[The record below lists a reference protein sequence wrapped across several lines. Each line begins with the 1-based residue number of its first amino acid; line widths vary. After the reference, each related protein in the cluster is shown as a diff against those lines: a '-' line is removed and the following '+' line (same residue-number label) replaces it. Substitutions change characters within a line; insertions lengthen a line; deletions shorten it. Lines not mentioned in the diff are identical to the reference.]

1 MDRNCITMKGSFP
14 FRWNWKWG
22 SALIW
27 ALPVLFLSLFYFYP
41 LGSILV
47 FAINRMASESG
58 GSLQALNVA
67 YLGRV
72 FGFTVYQAFLSTLLT
87 VLLGLP
93 AAYPFARYE
102 FRGKT
107 LLRSLS
113 TIPFV
118 LPTLVVAAS
127 FNALFG
133 PRGWANVMA
142 VNLLGFREPPFTLTN
157 SLIAIL
163 IAHVFYN
170 LTIVLRLVGDY
181 WSRLDPR
188 LNQAARS
195 LGAPPWQAFW
205 RVTFPLLLPA
215 VSSASLL
222 VFIFDFTSFGVI
234 LILGGPRYATLE
246 VEIYYQMTAL
256 LNIPTAVFLS
266 LIQLGCTLGLT
277 VAYNRLS
284 EQVTRPL
291 PLAAQKRV
299 LSRLLKPSQK
309 VFAFLVVSFL
319 IAFQVLPLLALV
331 GRSVVYAGWERG
343 ERSFTKPTVSLVAY
357 REIFLNRR
365 ASLFYIPPFR
375 AMGISVSYALT
386 TVLLGFLIGFP
397 TAWFLSRPQESLTLE
412 RLRRWLEPIILL
424 PLGTSSV
431 TLGLGFLLAFHR
443 SPIDLRASPLL
454 IPLAHTL
461 VAFPFIVR
469 SLLPALRS
477 IRPRYH
483 QAAAVLGAN
492 PRQIVQRVDLPIIG
506 RAVLVAGVFAFGI
519 SMGEF
524 GATALLTR
532 PEYPTLP
539 IAIYRFLGQPGEL
552 NYSQAMALSVLL
564 MGVTAAGMILIE
576 RFRSGEIGE
585 F

>member
-1 MDRNCITMKGSFP
+1 MSLSSSLRQ
-14 FRWNWKWG
+14 KWG
-22 SALIW
+22 STLLW
-27 ALPVLFLSLFYFYP
+27 VLPVLFLALFYFYP
-41 LGSILV
+41 LGSIVL
-47 FAINRMASESG
+47 FAMERFVQEGGESFR
-58 GSLQALNVA
+58 SVNVA
-67 YLGRV
+67 YLWRV
-72 FGFTVYQAFLSTLLT
+72 FGFTVYQAFLSTFLT

-93 AAYPFARYE
+93 AAYLFARYD

-118 LPTLVVAAS
+118 LPTLVVAAA

-133 PRGWANVMA
+133 PRGWVNLAA

-157 SLIAIL
+157 SLAAIL

-181 WSRLDPR
+181 WSRLDVR
-188 LNQAARS
+188 LTQAART
-195 LGAPPWQAFW
+195 LGASPWQAFW

-215 VSSASLL
+215 IFSASLL

-234 LILGGPRYATLE
+234 LILGGPRFATLE
-246 VEIYYQMTAL
+246 VEIYYQLTAL
-256 LNIPTAVFLS
+256 FNVPVAVLLS
-266 LIQLGCTLGLT
+266 LLQLGCTLGLT
-277 VAYNRLS
+277 VVYNQLS
-284 EQVTRPL
+284 ERVTRPL
-291 PLAAQKRV
+291 PLTAQKRV
-299 LSRLLKPSQK
+299 LARLSTPTQK
-309 VFAFLVVSFL
+309 GFAFIVIMFLLV
-319 IAFQVLPLLALV
+319 FQVLPLVALV
-331 GRSVVYAGWERG
+331 GRSFVYAGWERG
-343 ERSFTKPTVSLVAY
+343 EQGLTTPKMSLAAY
-357 REIFLNRR
+357 HEIFINRR
-365 ASLFYIPPFR
+365 ASLFYIPPIR
-375 AMGISVSYALT
+375 AISISVAYALM

-397 TAWFLSRPQESLTLE
+397 TAWFLTRQPQSRAMEL
-412 RLRRWLEPIILL
+412 LRRWLEPVVML
-424 PLGTSSV
+424 PLGTSSL
-431 TLGLGFLLAFHR
+431 TLGLGFLLAFGH
-443 SPIDLRASPLL
+443 PPLDLRASPLVV
-454 IPLAHTL
+454 PLAHTL

-483 QAAAVLGAN
+483 QAAAVLGASPN
-492 PRQIVQRVDLPIIG
+492 QIVQRIDLPIIG

-539 IAIYRFLGQPGEL
+539 IAIYRFLGQPGEI
-552 NYSQAMALSVLL
+552 NYGQAMALSVFL
-564 MGVTAAGMILIE
+564 MTITALGMILIE
-576 RFRSGEIGE
+576 RFRSGEVGE

>member
-1 MDRNCITMKGSFP
+1 MRKLLSSS
-14 FRWNWKWG
+14 RYWQWG
-22 SALIW
+22 SALVW
-27 ALPVLFLSLFYFYP
+27 ALPVLFLAFFYFYP
-41 LGSILV
+41 LGRIVL
-47 FAINRMASESG
+47 FALERLAKEG
-58 GSLQALNVA
+58 GEPFRTLNLA
-67 YLGRV
+67 YFWRI
-72 FGFTVYQAFLSTLLT
+72 FGFTVYQAFLSTVLT
-87 VLLGLP
+87 VFLGLP
-93 AAYPFARYE
+93 GAYLFARYE

-107 LLRSLS
+107 LLRALS

-133 PRGWANVMA
+133 PRGWAN
-142 VNLLGFREPPFTLTN
+142 LLASTLFGLREPLFTLTN
-157 SLIAIL
+157 SLAAIL

-188 LNQAARS
+188 LTQAART
-195 LGAPPWQAFW
+195 LGASAGQAFW
-205 RVTFPLLLPA
+205 WVTLPLLLPA
-215 VSSASLL
+215 IFSASLL
-222 VFIFDFTSFGVI
+222 VFIFNFTSFGVI

-256 LNIPTAVFLS
+256 LNVPTAVLLS
-266 LIQLGCTLGLT
+266 MIQLGCTLGLT

-284 EQVTRPL
+284 ERVTRPL
-291 PLAAQKRV
+291 PLTAQKRA
-299 LSRLLKPSQK
+299 LSALSKPLQK

-319 IAFQVLPLLALV
+319 IAFQVLPLLGLV
-331 GRSVVYAGWERG
+331 GRSIVYAGWERG
-343 ERSFTKPTVSLVAY
+343 ERSFTNFTLSLAAY
-357 REIFLNRR
+357 QEIFINRR
-365 ASLFYIPPFR
+365 ASLFYIPPIR
-375 AMGISVSYALT
+375 AIAISVSYALM
-386 TVLLGFLIGFP
+386 TVVLGFLIGFP
-397 TAWFLSRPQESLTLE
+397 AAWFLSRRHKSLHLE
-412 RLRRWLEPIILL
+412 RLRRWLEPVFLL

-431 TLGLGFLLAFHR
+431 TLGLGFLLAFR
-443 SPIDLRASPLL
+443 QTPLDLRSSPLL

-477 IRPRYH
+477 IRERYH
-483 QAAAVLGAN
+483 QAAAILGASQW
-492 PRQIVQRVDLPIIG
+492 QIARRVDLPIIG

-539 IAIYRFLGQPGEL
+539 IAIYRFLGQPGEM
-552 NYSQAMALSVLL
+552 NYSQAMAMSVLL
-564 MGVTAAGMILIE
+564 MLITAVGMILIE
-576 RFRSGEIGE
+576 RFRSGEVGE

>member
-1 MDRNCITMKGSFP
+1 MRLWTFL
-14 FRWNWKWG
+14 RWNWKWG
-22 SALIW
+22 SALAW
-27 ALPVLFLSLFYFYP
+27 ALPVLFLGLFYFYP
-41 LGSILV
+41 LGRIVL
-47 FAINRMASESG
+47 FALERLIRDGVDPFQTLSFA
-58 GSLQALNVA
+58 AFW
-67 YLGRV
+67 RV
-72 FGFTVYQAFLSTLLT
+72 FSFTVYQATLSTLLT
-87 VLLGLP
+87 VILGLP
-93 AAYPFARYE
+93 AAYLFARYE
-102 FRGKT
+102 FRGKS

-133 PRGWANVMA
+133 QRGWANLAA

-157 SLIAIL
+157 SLTAIV
-163 IAHVFYN
+163 IAHIFYN

-188 LNQAARS
+188 LTQAARS
-195 LGAPPWQAFW
+195 LGATPWQAFW
-205 RVTFPLLLPA
+205 KVTFPLLLPA
-215 VSSASLL
+215 ILAASLL

-256 LNIPTAVFLS
+256 FNFPTAVLLS

-277 VAYNRLS
+277 VFYNRLS
-284 EQVTRPL
+284 ERVTRPL
-291 PLAAQKRV
+291 PLARQARV
-299 LSRLLKPSQK
+299 QSRLIKLSQK
-309 VFAFLVVSFL
+309 VLASLIISFL
-319 IAFQVLPLLALV
+319 ILFQVLPLVTLV
-331 GRSVVYAGWERG
+331 GRSLIYAGWERG
-343 ERSFTKPTVSLVAY
+343 ERGFESPRFSVAAY
-357 REIFLNRR
+357 QEIFINRR
-365 ASLFYIPPFR
+365 ASLFYIPPIR
-375 AMGISVSYALT
+375 AIGISVSYALM
-386 TVLLGFLIGFP
+386 TVFMGFLIGFP
-397 TAWFLSRPQESLTLE
+397 AAWFLARQQQIASLE
-412 RLRRWLEPIILL
+412 KLRRLLDALIML
-424 PLGTSSV
+424 PLGTSSI
-431 TLGLGFLLAFHR
+431 TLGLGFLLAF
-443 SPIDLRASPLL
+443 SQPPLDLRASPLL

-492 PRQIVQRVDLPIIG
+492 PWHTARLIDLPIIG

-532 PEYPTLP
+532 PEFPTLP
-539 IAIYRFLGQPGEL
+539 VAIYRFLGQAGEMS
-552 NYSQAMALSVLL
+552 YSQAIALSVLL
-564 MGVTAAGMILIE
+564 MAITAMGMILIE
-576 RFRSGEIGE
+576 RFRSGEVGE

>member
-1 MDRNCITMKGSFP
+1 MKRILRNT
-14 FRWNWKWG
+14 RWG
-22 SALIW
+22 SALAW
-27 ALPVLFLSLFYFYP
+27 ALPVLFLALFYFYP
-41 LGSILV
+41 LGSIVL
-47 FAINRMASESG
+47 FAVQRFIGAG
-58 GSLQALNVA
+58 AGSLQTLNLA
-67 YLGRV
+67 YFWRV
-72 FGFTVYQAFLSTLLT
+72 FSFTVYQAALSTLLT

-93 AAYPFARYE
+93 AAYLFARYE
-102 FRGKT
+102 FRGKM

-118 LPTLVVAAS
+118 LPTLVVAAA

-133 PRGWANVMA
+133 PRGWANLA
-142 VNLLGFREPPFTLTN
+142 AINLLGFREAPFTLTN
-157 SLIAIL
+157 SLTAIL

-170 LTIVLRLVGDY
+170 LTIVLRLVGDV

-188 LNQAARS
+188 LTQAARC
-195 LGAPPWQAFW
+195 LGATTWQAFW
-205 RVTFPLLLPA
+205 KVTLPLLLPA
-215 VSSASLL
+215 IFSASLL

-256 LNIPTAVFLS
+256 FNFPTAVLLS

-277 VAYNRLS
+277 IIYNRLS
-284 EQVTRPL
+284 EKVTRPL
-291 PLAAQKRV
+291 PLAGQKRV
-299 LSRLLKPSQK
+299 LTRLSKPSHK
-309 VFAFLVVSFL
+309 IFAFLVISFL

-343 ERSFTKPTVSLVAY
+343 ERGLTTPTLSFAAY
-357 REIFLNRR
+357 QEIFINRR
-365 ASLFYIPPFR
+365 ASLFYIPPIR
-375 AMGISVSYALT
+375 AIAISVTYGLMT
-386 TVLLGFLIGFP
+386 ILLGLGIGLAA
-397 TAWFLSRPQESLTLE
+397 AWFLSRQQESVVLE
-412 RLRRWLEPIILL
+412 RLRRWLEPLILL

-431 TLGLGFLLAFHR
+431 TLGLGFLLAFGK
-443 SPIDLRASPLL
+443 PPLDLRSSPLL

-483 QAAAVLGAN
+483 QAAAVLGAT
-492 PRQIVQRVDLPIIG
+492 PWQIARRVDLPIIG

-552 NYSQAMALSVLL
+552 NYGQAMALSVLL
-564 MGVTAAGMILIE
+564 MTITAAGMILIE
-576 RFRSGEIGE
+576 RFRSGEVGE

>member
-1 MDRNCITMKGSFP
+1 MRNLLLA
-14 FRWNWKWG
+14 RKWG
-22 SALIW
+22 SAFVW
-27 ALPVLFLSLFYFYP
+27 ALPVLFLALFYFYP
-41 LGSILV
+41 LGSIVV
-47 FAINRMASESG
+47 FALQRLAQDGGES
-58 GSLQALNVA
+58 LRDLNWA

-72 FGFTVYQAFLSTLLT
+72 FGFTVYQATLSTILT
-87 VLLGLP
+87 VIAGLP
-93 AAYPFARYE
+93 AAYLFARYE
-102 FRGKT
+102 FRGKA

-133 PRGWANVMA
+133 PRGWANLA
-142 VNLLGFREPPFTLTN
+142 ALNLLGFREAPFTLTN
-157 SLIAIL
+157 SLTAIL

-170 LTIVLRLVGDY
+170 LTIVLRLVGDV

-188 LNQAARS
+188 LAQAARC
-195 LGAPPWQAFW
+195 LGATPWQAFW
-205 RVTFPLLLPA
+205 KVTLPLLLPA
-215 VSSASLL
+215 IFSAALL

-246 VEIYYQMTAL
+246 VEIYYQMIAL
-256 LNIPTAVFLS
+256 FNLPAAVLLS
-266 LIQLGCTLGLT
+266 LTQLGCTLGLT
-277 VAYNRLS
+277 VIYHRLS
-284 EQVTRPL
+284 EIVTRPL
-291 PLAAQKRV
+291 PLASQKRV
-299 LSRLLKPSQK
+299 LARLSRPSQK
-309 VFAFLVVSFL
+309 IFAFLI
-319 IAFQVLPLLALV
+319 IAFLFVFQILPLLALV
-331 GRSVVYAGWERG
+331 GRSFVYAGWERG
-343 ERSFTKPTVSLVAY
+343 ERGLSIPTLSFTAY
-357 REIFLNRR
+357 QEIFINRR
-365 ASLFYIPPFR
+365 ASLFYIPPIR
-375 AMGISVSYALT
+375 AIGISVAYGLI
-386 TVLLGFLIGFP
+386 TVFLGLLLGLAA
-397 TAWFLSRPQESLTLE
+397 AWFLSRQHDSPALE
-412 RLRRWLEPIILL
+412 RLRRSLEPLILL

-431 TLGLGFLLAFHR
+431 TLGLGFLLAFGKA
-443 SPIDLRASPLL
+443 PFDLRSSPLL

-492 PRQIVQRVDLPIIG
+492 QWEIARRVDLPIIG

-552 NYSQAMALSVLL
+552 NYGQSMALSVLL
-564 MGVTAAGMILIE
+564 MSITAAGMILIE
-576 RFRSGEIGE
+576 RFRSGEVGE

>member
-1 MDRNCITMKGSFP
+1 MKSVG
-14 FRWNWKWG
+14 FRLKWG
-22 SALIW
+22 SALAW
-27 ALPVLFLSLFYFYP
+27 ALPVFFLGLFYFYP
-41 LGSILV
+41 LGSIVL
-47 FAINRMASESG
+47 FAGQRLLGEG
-58 GSLQALNVA
+58 GRSLQALSPAVFW
-67 YLGRV
+67 RV
-72 FGFTVYQAFLSTLLT
+72 FSFTVYQATLSTLLT

-93 AAYPFARYE
+93 AAYLFARYE

-118 LPTLVVAAS
+118 LPTLVVAAA

-133 PRGWANVMA
+133 PRGWANLVA
-142 VNLLGFREPPFTLTN
+142 INLLGFREAPFTLTN
-157 SLIAIL
+157 SLSAIL

-170 LTIVLRLVGDY
+170 LTIVLRLVGDV

-188 LNQAARS
+188 LNQAARC
-195 LGAPPWQAFW
+195 LGATAWQAFW
-205 RVTFPLLLPA
+205 KVTIPLLLPA
-215 VSSASLL
+215 IFSASLL

-246 VEIYYQMTAL
+246 VEIYYQMMAL
-256 LNIPTAVFLS
+256 FNLPTAVFLS

-277 VAYNRLS
+277 VIYNRLS
-284 EQVTRPL
+284 EKVTRPL
-291 PLAAQKRV
+291 PLAGQKRV
-299 LSRLLKPSQK
+299 LARLSRPSQK
-309 VFAFLVVSFL
+309 IFAFLVISFL
-319 IAFQVLPLLALV
+319 IAFQVLPLFALV

-343 ERSFTKPTVSLVAY
+343 ERGLTMPTLSLTAY
-357 REIFLNRR
+357 QEIFINRR
-365 ASLFYIPPFR
+365 ASLFYIPPIR
-375 AMGISVSYALT
+375 AIAISVAYGLIT
-386 TVLLGFLIGFP
+386 ILFGFAIGLP
-397 TAWFLSRPQESLTLE
+397 AAWFLSRQQESTALE
-412 RLRRWLEPIILL
+412 RLRRWLEPVILL

-431 TLGLGFLLAFHR
+431 TLGLGFLLAFGR
-443 SPIDLRASPLL
+443 PPFDLRSSPLL

-483 QAAAVLGAN
+483 QAAAVLGAD
-492 PRQIVQRVDLPIIG
+492 PWEIARRIDLPIIG

-539 IAIYRFLGQPGEL
+539 IAIYRFLGQPGEI
-552 NYSQAMALSVLL
+552 NYGQAMALSVLL
-564 MGVTAAGMILIE
+564 MMITATGMILIE
-576 RFRSGEIGE
+576 KFRSGEVGE

>member
-1 MDRNCITMKGSFP
+1 MKRIP
-14 FRWNWKWG
+14 AQVQKWG
-22 SALIW
+22 GALLW
-27 ALPVLFLSLFYFYP
+27 ALPLLFLSLFYFYP
-41 LGSILV
+41 LGSIAF
-47 FAINRMASESG
+47 FALERFARQG
-58 GSLQALNVA
+58 GVSFRGLDFA
-67 YLGRV
+67 YFWRV
-72 FGFTVYQAFLSTLLT
+72 FGFTVFQAFVSTLLT
-87 VLLGLP
+87 VLFGLP
-93 AAYPFARYE
+93 AAYLFARYE
-102 FRGKT
+102 FGGKA

-118 LPTLVVAAS
+118 LPTLVVAAA

-133 PRGWANVMA
+133 PRGWANLAA

-157 SLIAIL
+157 SLFAIL

-181 WSRLDPR
+181 WSRLDIR
-188 LNQAARS
+188 LSQAARS
-195 LGAPPWQAFW
+195 LGATAWQAFW
-205 RVTFPLLLPA
+205 RITFPLLLPA
-215 VSSASLL
+215 IFSAALL

-246 VEIYYQMTAL
+246 VEIYYQMIAL
-256 LNIPTAVFLS
+256 FNVPTAVFLS
-266 LIQLGCTLGLT
+266 LIQLACTLALT
-277 VAYNRLS
+277 LAYNRLS
-284 EQVTRPL
+284 QRVTRPI

-299 LSRLLKPSQK
+299 LSHLAKPTQK
-309 VFAFLVVSFL
+309 GFAALVIGFLV
-319 IAFQVLPLLALV
+319 IFQVLPLLALV
-331 GRSVVYAGWERG
+331 GRSLVYAGWERG
-343 ERSFTKPTVSLVAY
+343 EQGFRVPNLSLAAY
-357 REIFLNRR
+357 QEIFINRR
-365 ASLFYIPPFR
+365 ASLFYIPPIQ
-375 AMGISVSYALT
+375 AIGISVGYALL
-386 TVLLGFLIGFP
+386 TVLFGFLIGLP
-397 TAWFLSRPQESLTLE
+397 TAWFLTRQPQNRRLE
-412 RLRRWLEPIILL
+412 GLRRILELLVML

-431 TLGLGFLLAFHR
+431 TLGLGFLLAFR
-443 SPIDLRASPLL
+443 QPPLDLAASPFL

-492 PRQIVQRVDLPIIG
+492 SAQIAYRIDLPIIG

-539 IAIYRFLGQPGEL
+539 IAIYRFLGQAGEM
-552 NYSQAMALSVLL
+552 NYGQAMALSVLL
-564 MGVTAAGMILIE
+564 MVITALGMILIE
-576 RFRSGEIGE
+576 RFRSGEVGE

>member
-1 MDRNCITMKGSFP
+1 MRTLRP
-14 FRWNWKWG
+14 YRWQWG
-22 SALIW
+22 SALIG
-27 ALPVLFLSLFYFYP
+27 ALPLLFLAFFYFYP
-41 LGSILV
+41 LGSILL
-47 FAINRMASESG
+47 FALERLVREGGES
-58 GSLQALNVA
+58 LRALNSA

-93 AAYPFARYE
+93 AAYLFARYD
-102 FRGKT
+102 FHGKA

-118 LPTLVVAAS
+118 LPTVVVAAA

-133 PRGWANVMA
+133 ARGWANVLA
-142 VNLLGFREPPFTLTN
+142 VNWLGLGEPPFTLTN
-157 SLIAIL
+157 SLAAIL

-170 LTIVLRLVGDY
+170 LTIVLRLVGDV

-195 LGAPPWQAFW
+195 LGATAWQAFW
-205 RVTFPLLLPA
+205 RVTLPLLLPA
-215 VSSASLL
+215 ILSASLL

-234 LILGGPRYATLE
+234 LLLGGPRYSTLE

-266 LIQLGCTLGLT
+266 LLQLGCTLGLT
-277 VAYNRLS
+277 VVYNRLS
-284 EQVTRPL
+284 ERVTRPL
-291 PLAAQKRV
+291 PLASQKRV
-299 LSRLLKPSQK
+299 LARLTKPAQK
-309 VFAFLVVSFL
+309 GFASLVIAFL

-331 GRSVVYAGWERG
+331 GRSVIYAGWERG
-343 ERSFTKPTVSLVAY
+343 ERSFAHPTLSLAAY

-365 ASLFYIPPFR
+365 AALFYIPPFR
-375 AMGISVSYALT
+375 AIAISVSYALA

-397 TAWFLSRPQESLTLE
+397 AAWFLSRQQEGRLLE
-412 RLRRWLEPIILL
+412 RWRRWLEPLILL

-431 TLGLGFLLAFHR
+431 TLGLGFLLAFR
-443 SPIDLRASPLL
+443 QPPLDLRTSPLL
-454 IPLAHTL
+454 IPFAHTL

-492 PRQIVQRVDLPIIG
+492 AWQIAQRIDLPIIG

-532 PEYPTLP
+532 PEFPTLP

-552 NYSQAMALSVLL
+552 NYRQALALSVFL
-564 MGVTAAGMILIE
+564 MVITGLGMILIE
-576 RFRSGEIGE
+576 KFRSGEVGE